1 MATAVKRKLSDS
13 TDGTG
18 ILVVATATAGT
29 DLHTAVAGQV
39 AGTFDEVWLWA
50 VNTHTEDVDLTI
62 EYGGVTSP
70 KDVIKVSIPFD
81 SGLVLVCPGLILQN
95 GIDVAAFASVASKV
109 SIFGFINA
117 ITD

>member
-1 MATAVKRKLSDS
+1 MAKVLKRKLSDS
-13 TDGTG
+13 TDGMG

-29 DLHTAVAGQV
+29 DLHTAVAGTT

-50 VNTHTEDVDLTI
+50 VNTHTADVELTI

-70 KDVIKVSIPFD
+70 KDVIVMTIPFD

-95 GIDVAAFASVASKV
+95 AIDVAAFASVASVV
-109 SIFGFINA
+109 SIFGFVNS